1 MKRSQKTLAGLLSG
15 VLLSTTLMIPVANAQ
30 TNQDFPITPNE
41 ELQLMPNEGLSNEML
56 IEIIQSEKENF
67 IDPSYGDYL
76 IEKLQYDSNNG
87 IQTYGKVTLTA
98 KAGAKALK
106 AAMNKI
112 GQKAWDAAVKKMEK
126 NFGTS
131 LVVFHWKSMNQLINV
146 LSNSS
151 TTITDA
157 ISDYLVKNGFNR
169 KFANILARTFATIFL

>member
-1 MKRSQKTLAGLLSG
+1 MKKNQKTLAGLLSG
-15 VLLSTTLMIPVANAQ
+15 VLLSTTLMIPVASAH
-30 TNQDFPITPNE
+30 TNQDFTLTSNS
-41 ELQLMPNEGLSNEML
+41 ELQLTPNKELSNEIL

-67 IDPSYGDYL
+67 VDPSYGDYL
-76 IEKLQYDSNNG
+76 IEKLQYNSNDK
-87 IQTYGKVTLTA
+87 IQTYGKLTLTA

-112 GQKAWDAAVKKMEK
+112 GQKSWDATVKKIED

-131 LVVFHWKSMNQLINV
+131 LVVLHWKSMNQLINV

-157 ISDYLVKNGFNR
+157 ISDYLVKNGFN
-169 KFANILARTFATIFL
+169 KTFANILARAFVTVFL

>member
-1 MKRSQKTLAGLLSG
+1 MKKSQKTLAGLLSG
-15 VLLSTTLMIPVANAQ
+15 VLLSTTLMMPVASAQ
-30 TNQDFPITPNE
+30 TNRDFLLTQNG
-41 ELQLMPNEGLSNEML
+41 ELQLIPSEGLSNEIL

-76 IEKLQYDSNNG
+76 IEKLQYDSNDE
-87 IQTYGKVTLTA
+87 IQTYGKLTLTA

-112 GQKAWDAAVKKMEK
+112 GQKSWDAAVKKIEK
-126 NFGTS
+126 NFGTT

-151 TTITDA
+151 TTVTDA
-157 ISDYLVKNGFNR
+157 ISGYLVKNGFN
-169 KFANILARTFATIFL
+169 KTFANVLARTFVTVFL